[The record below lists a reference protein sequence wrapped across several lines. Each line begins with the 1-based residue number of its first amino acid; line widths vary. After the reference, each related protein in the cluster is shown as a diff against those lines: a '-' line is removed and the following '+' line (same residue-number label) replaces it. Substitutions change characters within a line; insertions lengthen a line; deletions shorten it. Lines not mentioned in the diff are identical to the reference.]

1 MSHDC
6 PHCGGAISFRV
17 VDACAPI
24 SRIQA
29 EVAHYYGLSLPT
41 MLSDRRDARLARARQ
56 MAMFLARE
64 TTPQS
69 IPAIGKRFNRD
80 HSTVMHA
87 FKVVKRRIASDTEY
101 ARDAE
106 VLRARLAA

>member
-1 MSHDC
+1 MSHEC
-6 PHCGGAISFRV
+6 PHCGGALAFRV
-17 VDACAPI
+17 VDAFAPI

-29 EVAHYYGLSLPT
+29 EVAHYYGLALPA
-41 MLSDRRDARLARARQ
+41 MLSDRRDSHLARARQ

-87 FKVVKRRIASDTEY
+87 IKAVKQRVAYDAEY